1 MKNTKKMISKT
12 TIALFVIF
20 ALFATANLTAQPGFN
35 DNVKDVPL
43 DGGLF
48 ALLIGAAAF
57 GVKKLRDS
65 RK

>member
-1 MKNTKKMISKT
+1 MKNTKKMFSKT
-12 TIALFVIF
+12 TVAFIAF
-20 ALFATANLTAQPGFN
+20 ALIAATNLMAQPGFN

-43 DGGLF
+43 DGGLV

-57 GVKKLRDS
+57 GVKKIRDS

>member
-1 MKNTKKMISKT
+1 MKNTKKMFSKT
-12 TIALFVIF
+12 TIAFI
-20 ALFATANLTAQPGFN
+20 ALALIATTNLMAQPGFN

-43 DGGLF
+43 DGGLV